1 MAKKISRK
9 ELLKK
14 DDAFIAAAG
23 QSVQWAQHN
32 KSKIIAASVTGV
44 VLVLGTWGVFEYL
57 QMRDHQAS
65 EAFQEAMQVMET
77 EVIAAEDRAE
87 DAQGKAFDSEKAKW
101 AAALTAFKKVQEV
114 GGSSGVGALAR
125 FYIGSLE
132 AKLEN
137 KDVALEIF
145 GALAESLSVSDELYF
160 LAKERQAYL
169 FEDLGKS
176 DQALAAFALL
186 ARDKTH
192 FYADYA
198 GLHQARLLQKQGE
211 AEKARNVLERLQK
224 DFPESSLKDDI
235 EVRLKK
241 LTKADADVG
250 QAQAVEA
257 KSN

>member
-1 MAKKISRK
+1 VAKKISRK

-23 QSVQWAQHN
+23 QSVQWAEHN
-32 KSKIIAASVTGV
+32 KSKIIATSVTG
-44 VLVLGTWGVFEYL
+44 LVLMLATWGTFEYL
-57 QMRDHQAS
+57 QARDQNAS
-65 EAFQEAMQVMET
+65 EAFQEAMQVMEA
-77 EVIAAEDRAE
+77 EVIAEADRTE
-87 DAQGKAFDSEKAKW
+87 DAQGTLFDSEKDKW

-125 FYIGSLE
+125 FYLGSLE
-132 AKLEN
+132 AKLDN

-169 FEDLGKS
+169 FEDLGKQ
-176 DQALAAFALL
+176 DQALAAFAAL
-186 ARDKTH
+186 ARDKNH

-198 GLHQARLLQKQGE
+198 GLHQARLLQTKGE
-211 AEKARNVLERLQK
+211 AEQARNVLERLQK
-224 DFPESSLKDDI
+224 DFPGSSLKEDI

-241 LTKADADVG
+241 LTTQTGDVP
-250 QAQAVEA
+250 QVPAAEA
-257 KSN
+257 NTN